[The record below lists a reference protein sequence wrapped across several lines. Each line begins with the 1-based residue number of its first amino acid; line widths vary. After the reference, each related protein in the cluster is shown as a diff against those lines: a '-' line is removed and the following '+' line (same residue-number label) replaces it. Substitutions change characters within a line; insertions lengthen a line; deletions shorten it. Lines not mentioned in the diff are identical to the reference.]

1 MRGEYAAAAEGLA
14 GLRYRELNKGSSL

>member
-14 GLRYRELNKGSSL
+14 GLRYQELNKGSSL